1 MTQDYSFTTNAPA
14 FRAILFALISVF
26 STKTFLLLWV
36 FFSLRNFWYGAA
48 ALRVAS
54 TANLF
59 TGPCERI
66 RSLLRKD
73 GRVEENFIEKHNLR
87 FLRLYKGLKIECLFF
102 KFQTHKTRMGCKW
115 HKKQRADVMSLSTKK
130 KKKSVWEGAPTFGSI
145 GFIYRP
151 LSSENMTFFALPAFP
166 RRLCACCAKK
176 RSFSSTK
183 PPSASKI
190 NSSGICSCSCS
201 FSSSFSSCL

>member
-102 KFQTHKTRMGCKW
+102 KFQTHKTRMGWKW

-130 KKKSVWEGAPTFGSI
+130 KKKVCGRER
-145 GFIYRP
+145 RP
-151 LSSENMTFFALPAFP
+151 LGALALYIGLYPQKIWHSLLSQP
-166 RRLCACCAKK
+166 SPGVSVLVVQRREVSHPLNPLLHQ
-176 RSFSSTK
+176 R
-183 PPSASKI
+183 
-190 NSSGICSCSCS
+190 
-201 FSSSFSSCL
+201 

>member
-87 FLRLYKGLKIECLFF
+87 FLRLYKGLKIECLLF
-102 KFQTHKTRMGCKW
+102 KFQTQNKNGLKM
-115 HKKQRADVMSLSTKK
+115 A
-130 KKKSVWEGAPTFGSI
+130 
-145 GFIYRP
+145 
-151 LSSENMTFFALPAFP
+151 
-166 RRLCACCAKK
+166 
-176 RSFSSTK
+176 
-183 PPSASKI
+183 
-190 NSSGICSCSCS
+190 
-201 FSSSFSSCL
+201 

>member
-73 GRVEENFIEKHNLR
+73 GPVDQNFIVNHNLR
-87 FLRLYKGLKIECLFF
+87 FLILYKGLKFDCYFWNF
-102 KFQTHKTRMGCKW
+102 K
-115 HKKQRADVMSLSTKK
+115 
-130 KKKSVWEGAPTFGSI
+130 
-145 GFIYRP
+145 
-151 LSSENMTFFALPAFP
+151 
-166 RRLCACCAKK
+166 
-176 RSFSSTK
+176 
-183 PPSASKI
+183 KI
-190 NSSGICSCSCS
+190 
-201 FSSSFSSCL
+201 

>member
-1 MTQDYSFTTNAPA
+1 MKRDYSFTTNAPA

-102 KFQTHKTRMGCKW
+102 KFQTHKTRMGWKW
-115 HKKQRADVMSLSTKK
+115 HKKQRADVI
-130 KKKSVWEGAPTFGSI
+130 APTFGSI

>member
-73 GRVEENFIEKHNLR
+73 ERVEENFIEKHNLR

-102 KFQTHKTRMGCKW
+102 KFQTHKTRMGWKW

-130 KKKSVWEGAPTFGSI
+130 KKKKCVGGSTDLWEHWLYI
-145 GFIYRP
+145 
-151 LSSENMTFFALPAFP
+151 
-166 RRLCACCAKK
+166 
-176 RSFSSTK
+176 
-183 PPSASKI
+183 SASILRKYDI
-190 NSSGICSCSCS
+190 LCSPSLPPAS
-201 FSSSFSSCL
+201 LCLLCKEEKFLIH

>member
-1 MTQDYSFTTNAPA
+1 MSRGKFHWKTQFKIFETLQRTENWTLI
-14 FRAILFALISVF
+14 FEILN
-26 STKTFLLLWV
+26 TQ
-36 FFSLRNFWYGAA
+36 N
-48 ALRVAS
+48 
-54 TANLF
+54 
-59 TGPCERI
+59 
-66 RSLLRKD
+66 
-73 GRVEENFIEKHNLR
+73 EN
-87 FLRLYKGLKIECLFF
+87 GLKMAWKAKSRCYVL
-102 KFQTHKTRMGCKW
+102 
-115 HKKQRADVMSLSTKK
+115 VN
-130 KKKSVWEGAPTFGSI
+130 KKKSEWEGVPTFGSI

-201 FSSSFSSCL
+201 FSSSFSSCLERASC